1 MGVIDDRLN
10 SSTPR
15 MEVDPEKLVT
25 TFWIYMA
32 VRITFGLFQGMGY
45 TLYEATVMVHVQ
57 KTGMDYGFQRAWG
70 IVAVLISSL
79 ASGLLVEA
87 TGSFSLIF
95 YLSAGLQ
102 IVSAGLMLRLTLDF
116 KLPTSS
122 LTKEILKH
130 LCEPEAIMLF
140 LAMLVAGMM
149 GGYAETYMY
158 RYLYNLGG
166 NTVLISLTVTLGA
179 PFECFFMLVTS
190 YFVSLIGHAP
200 LIMIGLFAYV
210 IRLLGMSFLK
220 DPWVVLLLEIVES
233 MANGSLNTVAIL
245 YCTVLFSMESIAS
258 CRGLLG
264 VMNNGVG
271 RLLGTLLGSII
282 REALGDRVTFRVLA
296 AGGMVF
302 CVLYCLA
309 FCLLKRYRYKAF
321 SVKTSSLPAR
331 QQASRQGATN
341 HACNVDE

>member
-1 MGVIDDRLN
+1 MRKMSGADASWPINAQLTK
-10 SSTPR
+10 SSTNHKK
-15 MEVDPEKLVT
+15 EKSAESDAPSLGSNERKIFMSVMYALQGIGTFLFTIVPSATAT
-25 TFWIYMA
+25 T
-32 VRITFGLFQGMGY
+32 TTTTTNGGDLFNGTTAY
-45 TLYEATVMVHVQ
+45 AINSTTHNSNNTTLIDV
-57 KTGMDYGFQRAWG
+57 
-70 IVAVLISSL
+70 IIINNINNS
-79 ASGLLVEA
+79 
-87 TGSFSLIF
+87 
-95 YLSAGLQ
+95 
-102 IVSAGLMLRLTLDF
+102 
-116 KLPTSS
+116 
-122 LTKEILKH
+122 
-130 LCEPEAIMLF
+130 
-140 LAMLVAGMM
+140 MM